1 MKIDQWLVW
10 EAFFLFWSS
19 SRRILFL
26 QEVQYRGSVVDI
38 IEGTLQ
44 DIFVEIAIS
53 DTMDDDNSLSKEKS

>member
-1 MKIDQWLVW
+1 
-10 EAFFLFWSS
+10 LFWSS